1 MFVIIRENYYFLF
14 FLFFIVFFVPLPK
27 KHSEIRKTRFKR
39 LKNPIYENTIGD
51 PPRIPLCVK
60 K

>member
-1 MFVIIRENYYFLF
+1 VSSLKIYN
-14 FLFFIVFFVPLPK
+14 
-27 KHSEIRKTRFKR
+27 EIGKIHFRR
-39 LKNPIYENTIGD
+39 LENPIYENTIGD